1 MAKSITRRRIMAQPT
16 TIEVGPI
23 NQETGKKDSIPVA
36 EIEVPDLWQIAQD
49 LKQTGL
55 KVYDRDHNGY
65 LVQRLAGD
73 LVLDLWHLTHDLKR
87 GIQALAEAK

>member
-1 MAKSITRRRIMAQPT
+1 MAQPT

-36 EIEVPDLWQIAQD
+36 EIEVPDLWHLAMALKNGTIKSKKTQALASAQ
-49 LKQTGL
+49 
-55 KVYDRDHNGY
+55 
-65 LVQRLAGD
+65 
-73 LVLDLWHLTHDLKR
+73 VLDLWHLTHDLKR